1 MSPPAVAEYHIVT
14 INGTTEEKYAAEKLQ
29 LWLEKSCECTVPISH
44 FTSADC
50 ASADASPQLAV
61 GYGAAVA
68 LMAAAGRHPLNV
80 SGLGAEGFV
89 MWGDTSSFSVAV
101 TGGPAAHR
109 GCVYGVYGLL
119 ERLGFGFW
127 DANATTVPPLT
138 TAWPGPLDVK
148 ETPAVRDWRHCNNA
162 NLELQSHADFSIA
175 LRNNNNGG
183 VGVYTSRDVH
193 KVSSR
198 VMPS

>member
-1 MSPPAVAEYHIVT
+1 MSPPAIAEYHIVT
-14 INGTTEEKYAAEKLQ
+14 INGTIEEKYAAEMLQ
-29 LWLEKSCECTVPISH
+29 LWLERSCDCTIPISH
-44 FTSADC
+44 IVTAADC

-68 LMAAAGRHPLNV
+68 LVAGAGGPPLNA
-80 SGLGAEGFV
+80 SGLEAEGFV
-89 MWGDTSSFSVAV
+89 LWGDASSFSIAV
-101 TGGPAAHR
+101 TGGTAAPR
-109 GCVYGVYGLL
+109 GCIYGVYGLL

-127 DANATTVPPLT
+127 DYNATTVPQLT
-138 TAWPGPLDVK
+138 TAWPGPIDVR

-193 KVSSR
+193 KVR
-198 VMPS
+198 CII